1 MIRRNIRP
9 FRMLLFL
16 LGLCIVWACVKDSNF
31 NAPQKA
37 CEEALQANISFDEIK
52 AMYTDGVIQIHND
65 LVMEGVVISSDLAS
79 NFFGTL
85 HFQDRAKD
93 PSSGLQIEI
102 DLRDSHLFY
111 EKGSKVLIR
120 LKGLYLGSSKGVLKL
135 GGVFS
140 SFGNLS
146 VGRLPAAVVAQHIIK
161 ACDEPGGITPMEITM
176 GQLSDKHINTLVSI
190 KDVQIISE
198 ELGLP
203 FADKEEETLRT
214 LTNCKGDE
222 LSLKNSGYA
231 NFQANLLPEG
241 RGSIV
246 GVILKE
252 HKDFLLAIR
261 NTDDIVFTE
270 ERCEKLQ
277 DEFTYNLIF
286 ISELA
291 DPHNNTEARF
301 VELYNAGSEPF
312 SLKGW
317 KLNRYTNANTE
328 ISATINLTDYSIGA
342 KSTFLISPN
351 TAEFLTVYGFS
362 PDFSGAANGP
372 ADSNGDDNLELVDP
386 FGVVIDRFG
395 VVGED
400 GSGTSHEFE
409 DGRALRKENINAGN
423 AEYTFSEW
431 TIYNDTGASGTINL
445 PQNAP
450 EDYSPGIR

>member
-1 MIRRNIRP
+1 MKRRNIIP

-16 LGLCIVWACVKDSNF
+16 FGLCVLWACVKDSNF
-31 NAPQKA
+31 KTPQKA
-37 CEEALQANISFDEIK
+37 CEAVLQANTSFDELK
-52 AMYTDGVIQIHND
+52 AMYTDGVIQIQDD
-65 LVMEGVVISSDLAS
+65 LVIEGFVNSSDLAS

-85 HFQDRAKD
+85 HFQDTAED
-93 PSSGLQIEI
+93 PSSGMQIEI

-111 EKGSKVLIR
+111 AEGGKILIR

-146 VGRLPAAVVAQHIIK
+146 VGRLPAAIVAQHVLTS
-161 ACDEPGGITPMEITM
+161 CDESGGIVPKEVTM
-176 GQLSDKHINTLVSI
+176 GQLSDTHVNTLVTI

-198 ELGLP
+198 ELGLT

-214 LTNCKGDE
+214 LTHCDGDK

-246 GVILKE
+246 GVLLKE
-252 HKDFLLAIR
+252 HKEFLLVIR
-261 NTDDIVFTE
+261 NADDIDFIE
-270 ERCEKLQ
+270 KRCEKIP
-277 DEFTYNLIF
+277 DEFTSNLVF

-291 DPHNNTEARF
+291 DPNNNTEARF
-301 VELYNAGSEPF
+301 VELYNAGSEPL

-317 KLNRYTNANTE
+317 KLLRYTNANSE

-351 TAEFLTVYGFS
+351 AAEFLTVYGFS

-386 FGVVIDRFG
+386 FGTVIDRFG

-400 GSGTSHEFE
+400 GSGTNHEFE
-409 DGRALRKENINAGN
+409 DGRALRNENINSGN
-423 AEYTFSEW
+423 TLFTFSEW
-431 TIYNDTGASGTINL
+431 TIYNDTGAAGTINL

-450 EDYSPGIR
+450 ADFSPGIR